1 MPGWKGLCHDDA
13 RMMMLS
19 NYDNSLAVIPTS
31 PNIPSTS
38 VLFFSA
44 WLIIV
49 ARAVLA
55 EGLIPERDFLRES
68 GMRKDI

>member
-1 MPGWKGLCHDDA
+1 MCHDDA

-19 NYDNSLAVIPTS
+19 NYDNSVAVIPTS

-44 WLIIV
+44 RSTIV
-49 ARAVLA
+49 ARAALL
-55 EGLIPERDFLRES
+55 EELISERDFLRES
-68 GMRKDI
+68 RMRKDI